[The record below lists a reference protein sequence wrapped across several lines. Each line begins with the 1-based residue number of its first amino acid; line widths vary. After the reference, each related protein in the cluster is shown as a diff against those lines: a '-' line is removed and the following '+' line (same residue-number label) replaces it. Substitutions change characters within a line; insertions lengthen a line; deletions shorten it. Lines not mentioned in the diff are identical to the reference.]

1 MNQNTQTQQ
10 TQIDNLFKAGAH
22 FGFSKSRRH
31 PSMADFMFGTKNRVE
46 IFDLEKVV
54 AHLEQSKDFMRTL
67 GNKRQKVLFVSG
79 KNEARDV
86 IKAAATSIEMPYV
99 AGRWIGG
106 TLTNFAEIKKR
117 IARLVDLTTQREKGE
132 LNKYTKLEQLHID
145 REIEDLEKTFG
156 GLVGME
162 GLPHALFVVDTKHEE
177 IAVTEAH
184 KMNVPVVGILNSD
197 CNAADAEYY
206 IPAND
211 TGAASIKYI
220 VQELVAAYEEG
231 LKTAPEPTA
240 SQEGHVLPQNGQKKE
255 ENNTPKGLSK
265 NST

>member
-1 MNQNTQTQQ
+1 MNQDTKVNQA
-10 TQIDNLFKAGAH
+10 QIDNLFRAGAH

-31 PSMADFMFGTKNRVE
+31 PSMSDYIFGVKNKVE

-54 AHLEQSKDFMRTL
+54 EKLDSSKEFMKVL
-67 GNKRQKVLFVSG
+67 GNKRQKVLFVGG
-79 KNEARDV
+79 KNEARGV

-106 TLTNFAEIKKR
+106 TLTNYSEIKKR
-117 IARLVDLTTQREKGE
+117 IARLVDLTEKREKGE

-162 GLPHALFVVDTKHEE
+162 GLPHAVFVVDTKHEE
-177 IAVTEAH
+177 IAVTEARQL
-184 KMNVPVVGILNSD
+184 NIPVMGILNSD
-197 CNAADAEYY
+197 CNAADAEHY

-211 TGAASIKYI
+211 SGVASIKYL

-231 LKTAPEPTA
+231 LKTAPAPVVE
-240 SQEGHVLPQNGQKKE
+240 QDKQKIEGKGHQKGAPKK
-255 ENNTPKGLSK
+255 NT
-265 NST
+265 